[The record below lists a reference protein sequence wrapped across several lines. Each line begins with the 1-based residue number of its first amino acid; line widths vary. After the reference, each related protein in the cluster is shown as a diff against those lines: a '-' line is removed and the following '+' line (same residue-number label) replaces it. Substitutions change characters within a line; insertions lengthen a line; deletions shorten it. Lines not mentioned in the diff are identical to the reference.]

1 MIAGIARR
9 VPAPSRPSR
18 AGPRSL
24 TVCGGC
30 RLRAV
35 STAASDSRAA
45 LSSVTYAFAGVVYL
59 SLTNR
64 SNAALTMLAANGPG
78 FEFPPGTGFEPLP
91 HGYEPSAPEAAE
103 AALAAIDALNADC
116 DVGAPRE
123 IVYAGLGEPLV
134 RLETLRDV
142 VQILATSHQVSAQRL
157 NTNGLLEG
165 GAAVADQAAQ
175 MLAAAG
181 LNSACVQIQSGDA
194 TQHSELMAPH
204 SGVGLADAMEFATQ
218 LLRVGVA
225 VECSV
230 VARPEVNLELAETL
244 ALHIGATFKA
254 RPYFP

>member
-1 MIAGIARR
+1 
-9 VPAPSRPSR
+9 
-18 AGPRSL
+18 
-24 TVCGGC
+24 
-30 RLRAV
+30 
-35 STAASDSRAA
+35 
-45 LSSVTYAFAGVVYL
+45 
-59 SLTNR
+59 
-64 SNAALTMLAANGPG
+64 MLAANGPG